1 MATSRVKG
9 RGRLVIG
16 VVLLGFVCVASGVIW
31 RRSVGYAGARALA
44 DLDRKKKALEDRR
57 VRLETDIRDLSSRE
71 KLGAVVERNLNMRVP
86 PDNSVIMVPRSK
98 PQSPSTAPDVPP

>member
-9 RGRLVIG
+9 RGRLVVG

-57 VRLETDIRDLSSRE
+57 VRLEAELRDLTSRE
-71 KLGAVVERNLNMRVP
+71 KLGAVVETRLGMRVP
-86 PDNSVIMVPRSK
+86 ADNSVIMVPRK
-98 PQSPSTAPDVPP
+98 APK

>member
-9 RGRLVIG
+9 RGRLVVS

-31 RRSVGYAGARALA
+31 RRSVGYAGARAQA

-57 VRLETDIRDLSSRE
+57 VRLETEIRDRTSRE
-71 KLGAVVERNLNMRVP
+71 KLGPVVEQKLGMRVP
-86 PDNSVIMVPRSK
+86 ADNSVIMVPR
-98 PQSPSTAPDVPP
+98 PTPH